1 MRSTNDAIAGLK
13 KKLIEWEIVNED
25 ELKEIDKEARSE
37 VDAEVAEAEKAPFP
51 EAKDKILFEDIYV
64 SHYLIFRYNSEWFAL
79 QTVIDFC

>member
-13 KKLIEWEIVNED
+13 KKLIEWEVVNED

-51 EAKDKILFEDIYV
+51 ETKDKILFEDIYV
-64 SHYLIFRYNSEWFAL
+64 SHCL
-79 QTVIDFC
+79 VFCSNLVM